1 MDCGGGRY
9 ISGLDPDNANLGA
22 ASYYVTKAQTWGVSN
37 VGRFMD
43 SSNSYYTIY
52 SSRPFQNTQDSELFQ
67 TARISPS
74 SLRYYGLGLEN
85 GNYTVTLQFADFDFE
100 DSLSWKSLGR
110 RVFDIYL
117 QVGYNHAHHLH
128 RWSLDY
134 DLVMSFFCW
143 YRYRVSVR
151 SKTLT

>member
-43 SSNSYYTIY
+43 SSNSYYTIIY

-85 GNYTVTLQFADFDFE
+85 GNYTVTLKFAEMDIE
-100 DSLSWKSLGR
+100 HSQTWKSVGR
-110 RVFDIYL
+110 RVFDIYV
-117 QVGYNHAHHLH
+117 QVGSSCADNLH
-128 RWSLDY
+128 FWIFLY
-134 DLVMSFFCW
+134 DLVKILLILFHVF
-143 YRYRVSVR
+143 Y
-151 SKTLT
+151 